1 MRERVFLAGAT
12 GAIGIRVARLL
23 AAAGYEV
30 FGTTRSSEKVSKL
43 EAIGVTPLLVDAFD
57 QRAVAAA
64 FCETGPRVVMQQL
77 TDLPDNYQTLDAVG
91 LRRALVRNAR
101 MRKEGTRNLVTAAIE
116 AHADRFIA
124 QSIAWAY
131 AAGPEP
137 HSEDA
142 ALDLQA
148 EGTRAITIGGVV
160 ELERLVLGSPP
171 LIGTVLR
178 YGQLY
183 GPDTGA
189 DEPAGVA
196 PVHVDAAAWAA
207 LLATQQA
214 SAGVFNVAES
224 ESYVS
229 TQHAR
234 SELGWRPDF
243 RLAAA

>member
-12 GAIGIRVARLL
+12 GAIGIRVARFLVE
-23 AAAGYEV
+23 ASYEV
-30 FGTTRSSEKVSKL
+30 FGTTRSPGKVSRL
-43 EAIGVTPLLVDAFD
+43 EAIGAMPVLVDAFD

-64 FCETGPRVVMQQL
+64 VCEARPHVVVQQL
-77 TDLPDNYQTLDAVG
+77 TDLPDNYQALDAAG
-91 LRRALVRNAR
+91 LREALVRNAR

-131 AAGPEP
+131 APGPEP

-142 ALDLQA
+142 PLDLQA
-148 EGTRAITIGGVV
+148 EGTRAITVGGVV

-183 GPDTGA
+183 GPNTGA
-189 DEPAGVA
+189 DEPTGVA

-214 SAGVFNVAES
+214 AAGVFNVAEL

-229 TQHAR
+229 TQRAR

-243 RLAAA
+243 RLA

>member
-23 AAAGYEV
+23 VEAGYEV
-30 FGTTRSSEKVSKL
+30 FGTTRSPEKVRRL
-43 EAIGVTPLLVDAFD
+43 EAIGAMPVLVDAFD

-64 FCETGPRVVMQQL
+64 VCEARPHVVMQQL
-77 TDLPDNYQTLDAVG
+77 TDLPDNYQALEAAG
-91 LRRALVRNAR
+91 LREALLRNAR

-116 AHADRFIA
+116 ARARRFIA
-124 QSIAWAY
+124 QSIAWVY
-131 AAGPEP
+131 APGPEP
-137 HSEDA
+137 HSEDDT
-142 ALDLQA
+142 LDLHA
-148 EGTRAITIGGVV
+148 DATRAITVGGVA
-160 ELERLVLGSPP
+160 ELERLVLESPP

-189 DEPAGVA
+189 DEPSGVA

-214 SAGVFNVAES
+214 AAGVFNIAES

-229 TQHAR
+229 TQRAR
-234 SELGWRPDF
+234 SELGWRPGF
-243 RLAAA
+243 RLA